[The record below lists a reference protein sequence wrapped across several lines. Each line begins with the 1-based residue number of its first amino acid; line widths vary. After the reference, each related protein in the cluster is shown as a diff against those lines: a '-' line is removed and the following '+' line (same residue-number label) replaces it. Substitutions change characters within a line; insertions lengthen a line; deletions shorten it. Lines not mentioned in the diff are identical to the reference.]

1 MMREIFENYH
11 QIGCS
16 FVLNLCDQRL
26 QIGRSKLESIGSSP
40 NCLLLFQGC
49 TSSYHWGPGWIC
61 QNEPWVPKT
70 LSGLGLISSD
80 LALPQHNIIV
90 VTCPTFVKLVIIILA
105 HKMSSSRPGH
115 LCKCAKFLTKKLA
128 FRIYGTT
135 SVLFIFHQWTCQ
147 IVCWRSSMFSFVA
160 ENRCQRWQS
169 GDWNPI

>member
-11 QIGCS
+11 QTWCS
-16 FVLNLCDQRL
+16 FALNVSGQRL
-26 QIGRSKLESIGSSP
+26 QIGRSRVNWEHWFKSHL
-40 NCLLLFQGC
+40 LLLFQGC

-90 VTCPTFVKLVIIILA
+90 VTCPTFVQLVIIILA

-115 LCKCAKFLTKKLA
+115 LCKCAKFLTKKLFEFTVPLA
-128 FRIYGTT
+128 FYLYFINELVR
-135 SVLFIFHQWTCQ
+135 LFVGDHRCFHL
-147 IVCWRSSMFSFVA
+147 
-160 ENRCQRWQS
+160 
-169 GDWNPI
+169 